1 MKSTSRKQ
9 NKILSKNVQ
18 TNSNIKRCFVQ
29 SWPEMTLHFL
39 TNCVTHSCKW
49 LIPDNKNQLTLHTLS
64 SGHQEHGAPGK
75 TMTWT
80 LGCVLSAASSGNRP
94 EHNLRTTRGNHIKT
108 KQCDGFYVHCMIVP
122 LFYIYVCV
130 CVSSTML
137 IDWERSRQHVSASED
152 DLHLPLIKTWRLF
165 HCASEGISQTV
176 LNLNYQ
182 VKYLI

>member
-1 MKSTSRKQ
+1 MNSGSRKQ

-130 CVSSTML
+130 CFINHANRLREVTAACVCEWGRSAPAFNKDLAFVSL
-137 IDWERSRQHVSASED
+137 CF
-152 DLHLPLIKTWRLF
+152 WRHF
-165 HCASEGISQTV
+165 SNCVESQ
-176 LNLNYQ
+176 LSG
-182 VKYLI
+182 